1 MAGQK
6 CYERTMERLLKGM
19 PRPRPFGRL
28 VGGRFLTGHKSQ
40 HRTPQAVKWRQF
52 VRLKQLRKSI

>member
-1 MAGQK
+1 MAGKK

-28 VGGRFLTGHKSQ
+28 VDGRFLTGHQSQ

-52 VRLKQLRKSI
+52 VCLKQRRNFI

>member
-1 MAGQK
+1 MAGKK

-19 PRPRPFGRL
+19 PCPRPFGRL
-28 VGGRFLTGHKSQ
+28 VNGRFLTGHKSL

-52 VRLKQLRKSI
+52 VRLKQFRQIG

>member
-1 MAGQK
+1 MIRLTPYAK
-6 CYERTMERLLKGM
+6 VSERLLRGM
-19 PRPRPFGRL
+19 PRPRPFGKL

-52 VRLKQLRKSI
+52 WRLKQFRPLG